1 MKNHPSFVSV
11 TPIGT
16 ASLNAERRAFPLYA
30 SSVAA
35 GFPSPADDY
44 LEQPLDLNDFCVR
57 NPPATIFVRVE
68 EGGYSM
74 RDAGIL
80 PGDILAV
87 DRSILAQHGD
97 IVVACLDAEFT
108 VKEYVEKPVPALVP
122 HNPEYAEISLAERE
136 AEIIGVVVTVIRK
149 IGRAKQFAMR

>member
-1 MKNHPSFVSV
+1 MKPHPPFASV
-11 TPIGT
+11 TPICT
-16 ASLNAERRAFPLYA
+16 ASLNAERKAFPLYS

-44 LEQPLDLNDFCVR
+44 LEQTLDLNDFCIK
-57 NPPATIFVRVE
+57 NPPATFFVRVE

-97 IVVACLDAEFT
+97 IVVACLDGEFT

-122 HNPEYAEISLAERE
+122 HNPEYPVISLANRE
-136 AEIIGVVVTVIRK
+136 AEIIGVVITVIRK
-149 IGRAKQFAMR
+149 IGRTKKIPMR